1 MDKMNNGAYARIL
14 SNLEFLR
21 SKESLDVIDET
32 MNYVTRNNMSFID
45 GFLYFTEKR
54 IELKRRNLTEHS
66 VKVAG
71 FPRLKYLKDFDFE
84 YQPGINVQQIQEFNS
99 LRFIEKRE
107 NIIFYGNSGVGKTHL
122 ATAIGI
128 TAAENRYSTYF
139 VKCADL
145 MDSLHKANLAGRLD
159 DKLKKLSG
167 YKLLIIDEL
176 GYLPITKEDSKL
188 FFQLVDRRYE
198 KFSTIIT
205 TNINF
210 SQWDEIFGDS
220 IIANAIMDRLLHH
233 ANVVTIKGKSYRLK
247 HLYEEERNE

>member
-107 NIIFYGNSGVGKTHL
+107 NIIFYGNSGVGKSHL

-145 MDSLHKANLAGRLD
+145 MDSLRKANLAGRLD

-247 HLYEEERNE
+247 HLYEEESNE